1 MNMSLRCKKPLI
13 LAVDD
18 NQDNLLLLEYQLPE
32 IIDCVLIT
40 ASDGETALSLIA
52 ERSPDLVLMDV
63 LLPGIDGVEVI
74 SRLKRSSNA
83 NIPIIALT
91 GLSKADAHDRLS
103 QSGCDAY
110 LCKPYDLKDLQTVIH
125 RHLAYSHL

>member
-1 MNMSLRCKKPLI
+1 MSLRCKKPLI